1 MTSWSDLRPGQM
13 FVTKCYVWYIIG
25 VRKYGT
31 DMIEMM
37 YLNIDREDPKRFD
50 FGSLHSYDSQVAFE
64 EDPV

>member
-1 MTSWSDLRPGQM
+1 M

-31 DMIEMM
+31 DIIEMM
-37 YLNIDREDPKRFD
+37 YLNIDREDRERFD
-50 FGSLHSYDSQVAFE
+50 FGSLRSYDSQVAFE